1 MTDDEA
7 RVLLASASSATLGTL
22 TADGAPHLV
31 PFCFVLDGNTV
42 FSAIDHKPKSTM
54 ALRRLDNIRARPST
68 SVLADHYSDDWEQLW
83 WVRGD
88 GLARVLED
96 GPEKERAVD
105 QLVEKYQQY
114 RVTRPAGPVVAIDI
128 SQWRSWSAKRSSGA
142 KQ

>member
-42 FSAIDHKPKSTM
+42 YSAIDHKPKSTM
-54 ALRRLDNIRARPST
+54 ALRRLDNIRARPQAT
-68 SVLADHYSDDWEQLW
+68 VLADHYADDWEQLW

-88 GLARVLED
+88 GLARVIES
-96 GPEKERAVD
+96 GSEREQAVD
-105 QLVEKYQQY
+105 QLVDNYHQY
-114 RVTRPAGPVVAIDI
+114 RANRPAGPVIAIDI
-128 SQWRSWSAKRSSGA
+128 NQWRSWSAKRSSA
-142 KQ
+142 VKR